1 MDMITSHTHYTE
13 LIQYEGGN
21 KMDNL
26 KKSHSYL
33 MREGFAVM
41 VDENKGQWR
50 TVAMFSGWI
59 DAHNYLN
66 RNVGA
71 NHGKVVHVK
80 EIQGKTEDK

>member
-1 MDMITSHTHYTE
+1 MEKYKESH
-13 LIQYEGGN
+13 N
-21 KMDNL
+21 P
-26 KKSHSYL
+26 L

-41 VDENKGQWR
+41 VDENKGRWR

-71 NHGKVVHVK
+71 NRGKVVHVK
-80 EIQGKTEDK
+80 EIQGKTEE

>member
-1 MDMITSHTHYTE
+1 
-13 LIQYEGGN
+13 
-21 KMDNL
+21 MDNL
-26 KKSHSYL
+26 KKSHNYL

-50 TVAMFSGWI
+50 TVAMFNGWI

-80 EIQGKTEDK
+80 EIQGKTEDE

>member
-1 MDMITSHTHYTE
+1 
-13 LIQYEGGN
+13 
-21 KMDNL
+21 MDNL

-80 EIQGKTEDK
+80 EIQGETDDSI